1 MNKKNKQNKEIETIV
16 EIDIKS
22 EVEEKIKPY
31 DLISHIWENT
41 KQFKEWCVI
50 RNYYT
55 NNLNSIKKAENV
67 KNLINSHIFSD
78 HPFPEKASE
87 YLMEIKIVMP
97 QLEKLS
103 QFFKIESQKFLK
115 ENAKWI
121 ESINNGS
128 KNLKCINVYWD
139 SLHDKELLKQIVDE
153 KLINEEKKLSD
164 LINDLDFIYSK
175 LEKWIYERTKW

>member
-55 NNLNSIKKAENV
+55 NNLNFIKKAESL

-87 YLMEIKIVMP
+87 YLMEIKILMP
-97 QLEKLS
+97 QLKLVLHH
-103 QFFKIESQKFLK
+103 QILLILLFK
-115 ENAKWI
+115 
-121 ESINNGS
+121 S
-128 KNLKCINVYWD
+128 K
-139 SLHDKELLKQIVDE
+139 Q
-153 KLINEEKKLSD
+153 
-164 LINDLDFIYSK
+164 
-175 LEKWIYERTKW
+175 